1 MHKISQLDLDV
12 FSHLLHLAQCSHI
25 QDMHSLRPTL
35 TSSQLLY
42 HTELVELGSDT
53 LNLRQRKDNFDI
65 TYRVP
70 STSLE
75 FLPRGWNSRSTF
87 FDLIGSLSFT

>member
-1 MHKISQLDLDV
+1 MMHKISQLDLDV

-25 QDMHSLRPTL
+25 QDMISLRPTL

-53 LNLRQRKDNFDI
+53 LYQKLTLHRYLKPNVYMCK
-65 TYRVP
+65 YEHVRVC
-70 STSLE
+70 
-75 FLPRGWNSRSTF
+75 
-87 FDLIGSLSFT
+87 LIMSVHGYVF